1 MQNIAILCS
10 GGDVSGMNPALKRF
24 VEYSKAK
31 GLTPY
36 FVNNGFE
43 GLIDNKIYKADY
55 SDVTGI
61 ISRGG
66 TKIRSARSA
75 RFMEQKYRQLALDN
89 LKSHDITSLV
99 VLGGDGSFKG
109 MKLLNDESEGISFS
123 GIPSTIDND
132 IAGTE
137 YCLGVDTALNV
148 IRCAIDSIRD
158 TASSFSRA
166 FVVEVMGRE
175 CGYLALVSALTS
187 GAEMCLIPEIP
198 YELDNYKACF
208 KKQMNEGR
216 EYYIA
221 VVSESLKNSEEIAQW
236 FEDEIGVESRITV
249 LGHIQRGGNPTV
261 YDRLMAFNFI
271 THAID
276 GVLEGEKCSV
286 VCYSKGGFN
295 HKKIDDVAFKEYHI
309 NENMLKLGSEFGQN
323 R

>member
-187 GAEMCLIPEIP
+187 GEEMCLIPEIP

-221 VVSESLKNSEEIAQW
+221 VVSESLKNSEEIGKW

-276 GVLEGEKCSV
+276 GLLEGKKCSV